1 VDTQK
6 TRRQYERA
14 CGQILE
20 AIALLQGT
28 AWDGESRFARHDTVL
43 TDLTENAA
51 RGISLPEQEPQT
63 DREILERLA
72 LEVGTLCASPL
83 AYSSRGV
90 WSVDSQIDYSR
101 LEELADRF
109 RETAHEIALE
119 IGQQIL
125 RLERM
130 PAQEPRRA
138 LSVVNG

>member
-1 VDTQK
+1 MKSQK

-20 AIALLQGT
+20 AFALLQGT
-28 AWDGESRFARHDTVL
+28 DFDGESGFTRHGAAWTNLMD
-43 TDLTENAA
+43 NALA
-51 RGISLPEQEPQT
+51 GMTLPEQDPQT

-72 LEVGTLCASPL
+72 LEAGAHCASSL
-83 AYSSRGV
+83 AYPCRDQ
-90 WSVDSQIDYSR
+90 WRLDTQIDSTG
-101 LEELADRF
+101 LDELADRF
-109 RETAHEIALE
+109 RETVYEMALE
-119 IGQQIL
+119 IGHQLL